1 MLSCRVFF
9 KSRARQISS
18 AIASGVSLEKV
29 TVSVRFHS
37 SGVVSNWISGFCRLI
52 TRRIL
57 PNFFVFEP
65 DSFGITVE

>member
-37 SGVVSNWISGFCRLI
+37 FGVVSNRISGFCRLI

-57 PNFFVFEP
+57 PNFSSLNLIRLV
-65 DSFGITVE
+65 

>member
-37 SGVVSNWISGFCRLI
+37 SGCRFQPDIRICRLI

-57 PNFFVFEP
+57 PNFFVP
-65 DSFGITVE
+65 LNLIRLV